1 MSRTRRDLDLKLTKK
16 WLSSNAVREG
26 LLTSLVL
33 ALREA
38 GEPGDMEGLVDR
50 AAQEEFKRY
59 GADEEYAPPAT
70 VRNVLAALET
80 RFGVDRL
87 PADVL
92 ARHRE
97 VCAALL
103 SKVDQ
108 QSGYR

>member
-1 MSRTRRDLDLKLTKK
+1 MSRTRQDLDAKLTKK

-33 ALREA
+33 ALREG
-38 GEPGDMEGLVDR
+38 GESGDVDGRVDR
-50 AAQEEFKRY
+50 TAQEEFKRY
-59 GADEEYAPPAT
+59 GADEEYAPPAI
-70 VRNVLAALET
+70 VREVLTALEA
-80 RFGVDRL
+80 RL
-87 PADVL
+87 GLQGLPSEVV

-103 SKVDQ
+103 SKADR

>member
-1 MSRTRRDLDLKLTKK
+1 MSRTRQDLDAKLTKK

-33 ALREA
+33 ALRE
-38 GEPGDMEGLVDR
+38 GGQSGDVDGRVDR

-70 VRNVLAALET
+70 VRDVLAALET
-80 RFGVDRL
+80 RLGVDRL
-87 PADVL
+87 PPEVS

-108 QSGYR
+108 QSGYH

>member
-1 MSRTRRDLDLKLTKK
+1 MSRTREDLDAKLRKK

-33 ALREA
+33 TLRET
-38 GEPGDMEGLVDR
+38 GESGDVEGRVDR
-50 AAQEEFKRY
+50 AAQEEFSRY

-70 VRNVLAALET
+70 VRAVLSALDA
-80 RFGVDRL
+80 RLGVERL
-87 PADVL
+87 PLDVA

-97 VCAALL
+97 TCAALL
-103 SKVDQ
+103 SKLDP